1 MFVLFF
7 FFFFVFKDEPEL
19 ISIYHP
25 TAKEIFASMGTPMG
39 GFFDRANVVFEIVI
53 PAPPAAAQGVI
64 AKAPIPSTRLVPIG
78 EDTYMKRVSE
88 TTPIPA
94 KTFTLQEGVIP
105 PVVTQTKVASPTTP
119 LVISTSDPFAALSQA
134 TKDGFSLMVTSSSI
148 PSSATVDLM

>member
-1 MFVLFF
+1 
-7 FFFFVFKDEPEL
+7 
-19 ISIYHP
+19 
-25 TAKEIFASMGTPMG
+25 
-39 GFFDRANVVFEIVI
+39 
-53 PAPPAAAQGVI
+53 
-64 AKAPIPSTRLVPIG
+64 
-78 EDTYMKRVSE
+78 MKRVSE

-148 PSSATVDLM
+148 PSSATVDLMQTCLLRDLRMFLRILMTNPP